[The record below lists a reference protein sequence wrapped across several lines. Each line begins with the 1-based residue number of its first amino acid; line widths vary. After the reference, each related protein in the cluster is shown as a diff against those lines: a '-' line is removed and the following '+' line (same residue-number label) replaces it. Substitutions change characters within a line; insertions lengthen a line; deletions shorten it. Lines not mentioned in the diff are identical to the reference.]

1 MADTN
6 HTTSNLV
13 NLHAEHPPTTVC
25 PVTEL
30 NRQVEAAMA
39 AFNAAEEKLLAGPLS
54 AVHRICAAPFL
65 DSTVVTNAF

>member
-30 NRQVEAAMA
+30 DRQVEAAMA
-39 AFNAAEEKLLAGPLS
+39 AFNAAEEKLLAGPL
-54 AVHRICAAPFL
+54 VHRICAAPFL